1 MTQGTVA
8 PLLVFGWGPVPAMG
22 VRGAAFSTLAT
33 SVIAGIVLAAHLVR
47 GKGPIR
53 LRASGWGLR
62 PELLRTILRVG
73 VPASL
78 SPVLS
83 NGAIAAATALI
94 GSYGTA
100 ALAGYGVAARLE
112 YIMVPIAFGFGT
124 ALTTLVATNMGA
136 GQRERALRA
145 AWTGSGV
152 VALITGGIGTVAA
165 IRPALWMNHFSA
177 DPAVLAFGTDY
188 LHIVGASY
196 GLFGLGLALFF
207 ASQGAGRM
215 LWPLAGSVA
224 RVVVVAG
231 GGWVAVRYFHAP
243 ATSFFVVIAA
253 GFAVYAAMIG
263 GAIGLGRWAQR

>member
-1 MTQGTVA
+1 
-8 PLLVFGWGPVPAMG
+8 MG

-100 ALAGYGVAARLE
+100 ALAARLE

-145 AWTGSGV
+145 AWTGAGV

-188 LHIVGASY
+188 IPRFISHRLT
-196 GLFGLGLALFF
+196 GL
-207 ASQGAGRM
+207 
-215 LWPLAGSVA
+215 
-224 RVVVVAG
+224 
-231 GGWVAVRYFHAP
+231 VAVRYFHAP